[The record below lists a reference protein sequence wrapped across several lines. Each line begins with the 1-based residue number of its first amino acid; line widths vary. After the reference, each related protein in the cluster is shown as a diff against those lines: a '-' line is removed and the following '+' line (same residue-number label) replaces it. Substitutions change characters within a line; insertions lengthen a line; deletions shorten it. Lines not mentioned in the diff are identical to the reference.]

1 VTSSLT
7 SGGWLPSDFQTGFS
21 VLDVMASHLRGSG
34 RMSRVTP
41 IGTANPG
48 LAGLTLS
55 CPECNARRSMDGIF
69 SKQTWERFSKCSGK
83 RPWLADADEDCD
95 CKPRALQRG
104 ASNLYYPVTHSA
116 LSIPPW
122 DDKLQDSLGSFWDSL
137 VNVAEPAQR
146 AGFISML
153 AQGDL
158 GPILAELKLTPQGL
172 ADAIER
178 RLQHYHEIDTTDLK
192 PAEYRQFMENAG
204 DAEDENLEFEVRREF
219 VPAVLERWVSS
230 IARAVRLR
238 EVRAMTGFTRINPPG
253 DPDSPDVATISKTR
267 LAWYPAIEVRGEGIF
282 LALNEDRLS
291 EWEELDE
298 VRNRAEAID
307 NRYREDWQSRH
318 GNDSSPPRT
327 ITPRF
332 LLCHTLSHVLMR
344 QLTLECGYS
353 SAALQERIYAGSNP
367 SPMAGLLIY
376 TATSDADGT
385 LGGLQR
391 QGEADRIE
399 QTLRNALAGVEWCS
413 SDPLCIS
420 DMMGAEGSFSHSAC
434 HSCVLVPETSCEEF
448 NYFLD
453 RGLLVGIPDHPEVG
467 FFSDLLKQR

>member
-1 VTSSLT
+1 
-7 SGGWLPSDFQTGFS
+7 
-21 VLDVMASHLRGSG
+21 
-34 RMSRVTP
+34 
-41 IGTANPG
+41 
-48 LAGLTLS
+48 
-55 CPECNARRSMDGIF
+55 MDGIF

-122 DDKLQDSLGSFWDSL
+122 DDKLQDALGSFWDSL
-137 VNVAEPAQR
+137 VNVADPAQR

-178 RLQHYHEIDTTDLK
+178 RLQHYQEIDTTDLK
-192 PAEYRQFMENAG
+192 PAEYRQFVENAG
-204 DAEDENLEFEVRREF
+204 DAEDENQEFEVRREF
-219 VPAVLERWVSS
+219 VPAVLEPWVSS

-291 EWEELDE
+291 DWEELEE
-298 VRNRAEAID
+298 V
-307 NRYREDWQSRH
+307 
-318 GNDSSPPRT
+318 
-327 ITPRF
+327 
-332 LLCHTLSHVLMR
+332 
-344 QLTLECGYS
+344 
-353 SAALQERIYAGSNP
+353 
-367 SPMAGLLIY
+367 
-376 TATSDADGT
+376 
-385 LGGLQR
+385 
-391 QGEADRIE
+391 
-399 QTLRNALAGVEWCS
+399 
-413 SDPLCIS
+413 
-420 DMMGAEGSFSHSAC
+420 
-434 HSCVLVPETSCEEF
+434 
-448 NYFLD
+448 
-453 RGLLVGIPDHPEVG
+453 
-467 FFSDLLKQR
+467 